1 MEENISIRTELTRRA
16 ELIYELRMVIKE
28 AKNANEQFIQEQ
40 TQIVEQEKEK
50 EKQKIAELLQ
60 QEIAIKK
67 KLKASL
73 RFGVNDPQRTRSK
86 KKVLSRNS
94 IELEPSSEELLI

>member
-1 MEENISIRTELTRRA
+1 MNSEWSSRR
-16 ELIYELRMVIKE
+16 L
-28 AKNANEQFIQEQ
+28 KNANEQFIQEQ